1 MRIGE
6 LSRRTGASVQAIRLY
21 ERRHLLKKP
30 PRTPAGYRVYSEEY
44 VDMVRLI
51 HRGKHFGFT
60 LNEIRKVLAL
70 FAVPDDTTGT
80 TPYQRGEHACVAEV
94 LRIGARKL
102 DDLDHQMELL
112 KGKRKE
118 LAVALNELRTPY
130 NRALKATRRRRNNK
144 RRRTS

>member
-6 LSRRTGASVQAIRLY
+6 LARRTGASVQAIRLY
-21 ERRHLLKKP
+21 ERRRLLKKP
-30 PRTPAGYRVYSEEY
+30 PRTPAGYRIYSEEY
-44 VDMVRLI
+44 VDIVRLI

-80 TPYQRGEHACVAEV
+80 TRYQRGEHACVAEI

-102 DDLDHQMELL
+102 GDLDHQMELL
-112 KGKRKE
+112 KRKRKD
-118 LAVALNELRTPY
+118 LAKALNELGTAYKRGQKTIQ
-130 NRALKATRRRRNNK
+130 RRRNN
-144 RRRTS
+144 

>member
-1 MRIGE
+1 MQIGE

-21 ERRHLLKKP
+21 ERRRLLKKP

-60 LNEIRKVLAL
+60 LDEIRKVLAL
-70 FAVPDDTTGT
+70 FAVPDETTGT
-80 TPYQRGEHACVAEV
+80 TPYQRGEHACVAEI

-102 DDLDHQMELL
+102 DDLEHQMELL
-112 KGKRKE
+112 QRKRQE
-118 LAVALNELRTPY
+118 LAAALNELRTLSNPGP
-130 NRALKATRRRRNNK
+130 KTIRRRRNN
-144 RRRTS
+144 